1 MSNVTP
7 LPHKP
12 RAPQS
17 RTLTFRGAYGQP
29 GGDGL
34 DSLARLLLTLA
45 ADEDP
50 QPISPPQPCRL
61 LPAQLQRWEIH
72 YKLYTGVKL
81 ASPRGSHDAPVT
93 LVRRG
98 PLPERRAA

>member
-7 LPHKP
+7 LPHQP
-12 RAPQS
+12 RAPHL
-17 RTLTFRGAYGQP
+17 RPLTFRGAYGQP

-50 QPISPPQPCRL
+50 QPVSPPQPSRVL
-61 LPAQLQRWEIH
+61 LAQLQRS
-72 YKLYTGVKL
+72 
-81 ASPRGSHDAPVT
+81 A
-93 LVRRG
+93 
-98 PLPERRAA
+98 

>member
-7 LPHKP
+7 LPRQP

-17 RTLTFRGAYGQP
+17 RPLTFRGAYGQP

-45 ADEDP
+45 AEEDP
-50 QPISPPQPCRL
+50 QPHPPPEAFFYSISVLITNAVSAFL
-61 LPAQLQRWEIH
+61 LN
-72 YKLYTGVKL
+72 
-81 ASPRGSHDAPVT
+81 ASTV
-93 LVRRG
+93 LIV
-98 PLPERRAA
+98 

>member
-7 LPHKP
+7 LPRQP
-12 RAPQS
+12 RAPHL
-17 RTLTFRGAYGQP
+17 RPLTFRGAYGQP

-50 QPISPPQPCRL
+50 QPVSPPQPGRL
-61 LPAQLQRWEIH
+61 LPAQFQRS
-72 YKLYTGVKL
+72 
-81 ASPRGSHDAPVT
+81 A
-93 LVRRG
+93 
-98 PLPERRAA
+98 